1 MNPKTAT
8 HTEKQHISV
17 LMVLTSHDTLGDT
30 AEKTGFWL
38 EEFAAPYYQ
47 LIDAGYNVTLAS
59 PFGGQPP
66 LDPQSAEADFQ
77 TDDTR
82 RFEQDK
88 ASQQVL
94 ANTKKLSQVSAD
106 DYAAVFYPGGH
117 GPLWDLT
124 DNEDSIALISA
135 FIAQDKPVAVVCH
148 ATAVL
153 LNVKDKN
160 GTAIVKDKTITGFTN
175 SEEEAVQLT
184 NIVPFLLEDEL
195 IKQGANYQKGD
206 DWASFV
212 VEDGGII
219 SGQNPASSKEAAIHL
234 INRLS

>member
-1 MNPKTAT
+1 MNTQNT
-8 HTEKQHISV
+8 TQTEKQQKSV
-17 LMVLTSHDTLGDT
+17 LMVLTSHDSLGDT
-30 AEKTGFWL
+30 GEKTGFWL

-59 PFGGQPP
+59 PLGGQPP
-66 LDPQSAEADFQ
+66 LDPKSAEADFQ

-88 ASQQVL
+88 ATQQVL
-94 ANTKKLSQVSAD
+94 ANTRKLSQVSAN

-124 DNEDSIALISA
+124 NNADSIALISA
-135 FIAQDKPVAVVCH
+135 FISKNKPVAVVCH

-153 LNVKDKN
+153 LNVKDEN
-160 GTAIVKDKTITGFTN
+160 GTAIVKDKAIAGFSN

-184 NIVPFLLEDEL
+184 KIVPFLLEDEL

-212 VEDGGII
+212 VEDGAII
-219 SGQNPASSKEAAIHL
+219 SGQNPASSKEAAIRL
-234 INRLS
+234 IKRLA